1 MLSPFTP
8 HLCEELWEALGHD
21 EGVDAAGWPAF
32 DADVARAE
40 TLILPVQVN
49 GKVRARLTVDIDTAE
64 DELRR
69 LALAQPQVQA
79 HTAGRTVARVVV
91 VPGRLV
97 SIVAKA

>member
-1 MLSPFTP
+1 V
-8 HLCEELWEALGHD
+8 E
-21 EGVDAAGWPAF
+21 AAGWPAF

-40 TLILPVQVN
+40 TLVLPVQVN
-49 GKVRARLTVDIDTAE
+49 GRVRARLTVGVDTAD

-69 LALAQPQVQA
+69 LALADPHVEA

-97 SIVAKA
+97 NIVARS